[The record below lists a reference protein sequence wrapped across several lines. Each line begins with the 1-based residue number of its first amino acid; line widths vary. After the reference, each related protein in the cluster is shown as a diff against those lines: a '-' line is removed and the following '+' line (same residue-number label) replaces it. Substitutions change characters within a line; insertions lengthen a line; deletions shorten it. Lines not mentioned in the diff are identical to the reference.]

1 MTEKIDKLRWG
12 LNNRQHG
19 EIHKETV
26 KELSE
31 LLTRTP
37 YRYYSDNP
45 YKRAEDILTGRRA
58 LNCTDGFY
66 TDDEV
71 EYRRKLIEKYK
82 KMSKE
87 GD

>member
-19 EIHKETV
+19 EIYEATC
-26 KELSE
+26 KELAEYVSKMS
-31 LLTRTP
+31 
-37 YRYYSDNP
+37 YGYYPN
-45 YKRAEDILTGRRA
+45 KRRSEDILKLRA
-58 LNCTDGFY
+58 LNCTDGFL
-66 TDDEV
+66 TDDER